1 MHPYIQSF
9 PVLTRSLHTS
19 MCDGMRSI
27 LNDIASML
35 SFFISFLSSPFVGH
49 YTSLIK
55 PFLVCPLVKRE
66 VFQFDPSNHWKMS
79 KTCAQDA
86 SPSWVSPKASQL
98 GTEGVFDSNTPSVP
112 SWHCSRTGIFKCVM
126 YAMQNGFKRIS
137 CSAAEVCRLPSLHS
151 DEFCPFVELTFITQY
166 YRSK

>member
-35 SFFISFLSSPFVGH
+35 SFFISFLSSPYVGH

-66 VFQFDPSNHWKMS
+66 VFTRFS
-79 KTCAQDA
+79 KLTLQIIERCPKRAPRMPAAQAGYRPRRA
-86 SPSWVSPKASQL
+86 SLEPK
-98 GTEGVFDSNTPSVP
+98 V
-112 SWHCSRTGIFKCVM
+112 CSRTGIFKCVM

-137 CSAAEVCRLPSLHS
+137 YSAAEVCRLPSLHS
-151 DEFCPFVELTFITQY
+151 DEFCPFVELTWFITQY